1 MTVHPSQQQ
10 GSDKMSLFEIILE
23 NAGDV
28 LWTYDFHKDRYTY
41 ASPSVFRLRG
51 FTQEEILQQTL
62 YDALTPESAELAH
75 ALVLERIEALES
87 GDVSARFG
95 VNDFEQFRKDGS
107 TVMTEVMTTF
117 VTNDAGNVTGIVGI
131 ARDITKRV
139 QEEHAR
145 KELERKLYEA
155 QKHESINRIVRGVAH
170 ELNNTLVPVLGYAE
184 LLSKLFDES
193 DKALD
198 YCQRITEST
207 QRATDLIDQLLDY
220 TGSQILDLKFIDLNQ
235 AIINFEHLLRS
246 AVRDSIVI
254 SIQHDGSC
262 PRVNI
267 DLEKLHQIVIN
278 LAFNAQDAM
287 PDGGM
292 FTVNIATVQL
302 DNEQADRF
310 KLIEGKYAQLV
321 FTDSG
326 TGIEPSVLPKI
337 FDPFFSTK
345 DFWIASGLG
354 LSAVYGIV
362 KQHHGHIAVQSIVG
376 KGASFTILLPLHEN
390 KPEMS

>member
-117 VTNDAGNVTGIVGI
+117 VTNDAGKVTGIVGI

-145 KELERKLYEA
+145 KELEHKLYEA

-198 YCQRITEST
+198 YCQTITEST

-267 DLEKLHQIVIN
+267 DLEKLRQIVIN

>member
-117 VTNDAGNVTGIVGI
+117 VTNDAGKVTGIVGI